1 MNIKLSFA
9 IMILNSKLLLN
20 AGERSLDNQ
29 KMLSYLHICRR
40 ELYHSAQGFVATNR
54 ATNDSLSTTE
64 SLELIRFFSSNYI
77 AMSVIEIGR
86 IDEVVRHNRL
96 SDSTRPLNLVLLIE
110 SAAGIESYARVTR
123 RCDMRGHNVLLFFRR
138 RSDYCREPR
147 ADNRLNLEFDSLVL
161 AWCHE
166 APVLQEWYSIFAGR
180 TKVKDFIGWDPA
192 SRTLR
197 LLNDFQI
204 YRRRNSLDGKI
215 LRVSEIQNHHLLGGF
230 VRDVAGPVRP
240 DAERQEKLQAGPLR
254 QLLRRLGHLH
264 AEKPKRYIYGR
275 RAIFND
281 YRRVNSIIFRS
292 EKLPN
297 SSTRI
302 VYWSLSFCCF
312 IHISVYMALL
322 CSYITVFD
330 VEKPINS
337 LTELTAQRSYKI
349 VYLKNSGYLNLL
361 HTRTFKRSQETH
373 ETQSNHE
380 IEIEIEC
387 VDVKSIV
394 NLSVPK
400 RLDNWTKNHLL
411 DIQEGSDFEAKDK
424 IKLEPE
430 GAVKEEFSYD
440 DIDKDISNDCE
451 INGQNIKIDP
461 QELAKIS
468 EKSIECDK
476 CLKKFPNKRSLKF
489 HMNSVHSNNLYPSQ
503 VCEKTFGQNDILN
516 VHTDSVHHKIKHA
529 CDICQKTFSGKHNLK
544 KHIDSVHNGVS
555 HECDICGNVYT
566 QRVGLKRHM
575 DSEHNKITHACEIC
589 GNVLKRRTYLIRHID
604 AIHRKI
610 SYPCDIC
617 EKTYSDKSALKIHM
631 NAVHNGVTYSCD
643 ICGKAF
649 ALKIRLKKHVEMIH
663 HKIKHACEICQK
675 TFSDKSNLKKHIDS
689 MHNGVRHECDICGKI
704 FKLKDNL
711 KKHINSVHKSISYA
725 CDKCEKTYT
734 QISSLNVHINEI
746 HARRVI
752 FVPFFHNKKKRRR
765 KKNRMFTCLAS
776 AILCPPPP
784 GRVFF
789 DSIRVKSISL
799 FLSRSLPSLFIFS
812 LSLILVPQRA
822 CCIRFEWMI
831 EILARLDEKEEDIGL
846 SILRA

>member
-1 MNIKLSFA
+1 
-9 IMILNSKLLLN
+9 MILNSKLLLN

-215 LRVSEIQNHHLLGGF
+215 LRVSEIQDLIGTHRNVSYHREIMRNIAESINF
-230 VRDVAGPVRP
+230 TARFATRRIAGKI
-240 DAERQEKLQAGPLR
+240 DLKLQNLTGIIGELIRNETDLGMAMFMTTKRAKFFSFTVPVLRSETTFLIKNAFDSRLSPSMYYKPLGCR
-254 QLLRRLGHLH
+254 TIIYLVVLYATSPVLFALTLRD
-264 AEKPKRYIYGR
+264 KRSFKRALFDSYFDVWGIYTLKSL
-275 RAIFND
+275 N
-281 YRRVNSIIFRS
+281 

-361 HTRTFKRSQETH
+361 HFANHSFDHKIPTEVIAKEDSFPET
-373 ETQSNHE
+373 
-380 IEIEIEC
+380 
-387 VDVKSIV
+387 
-394 NLSVPK
+394 
-400 RLDNWTKNHLL
+400 
-411 DIQEGSDFEAKDK
+411 
-424 IKLEPE
+424 
-430 GAVKEEFSYD
+430 
-440 DIDKDISNDCE
+440 
-451 INGQNIKIDP
+451 
-461 QELAKIS
+461 IS
-468 EKSIECDK
+468 EALKHVCDPR
-476 CLKKFPNKRSLKF
+476 KKVVFFTEDTL
-489 HMNSVHSNNLYPSQ
+489 
-503 VCEKTFGQNDILN
+503 LN
-516 VHTDSVHHKIKHA
+516 FNA
-529 CDICQKTFSGKHNLK
+529 QMPPC
-544 KHIDSVHNGVS
+544 GVS
-555 HECDICGNVYT
+555 EISKSTIINTGLIFRKNDPYT
-566 QRVGLKRHM
+566 GIFNYQLQRFNDFG
-575 DSEHNKITHACEIC
+575 II
-589 GNVLKRRTYLIRHID
+589 NVLKNRHWGKKVQY
-604 AIHRKI
+604 RLPYK
-610 SYPCDIC
+610 
-617 EKTYSDKSALKIHM
+617 
-631 NAVHNGVTYSCD
+631 AV
-643 ICGKAF
+643 
-649 ALKIRLKKHVEMIH
+649 
-663 HKIKHACEICQK
+663 
-675 TFSDKSNLKKHIDS
+675 NL
-689 MHNGVRHECDICGKI
+689 R
-704 FKLKDNL
+704 
-711 KKHINSVHKSISYA
+711 SVWY
-725 CDKCEKTYT
+725 
-734 QISSLNVHINEI
+734 I
-746 HARRVI
+746 HA
-752 FVPFFHNKKKRRR
+752 
-765 KKNRMFTCLAS
+765 
-776 AILCPPPP
+776 
-784 GRVFF
+784 
-789 DSIRVKSISL
+789 
-799 FLSRSLPSLFIFS
+799 FLLGGI
-812 LSLILVPQRA
+812 
-822 CCIRFEWMI
+822 C
-831 EILARLDEKEEDIGL
+831 L
-846 SILRA
+846 SIIIMIFEVAIFRRNVCK